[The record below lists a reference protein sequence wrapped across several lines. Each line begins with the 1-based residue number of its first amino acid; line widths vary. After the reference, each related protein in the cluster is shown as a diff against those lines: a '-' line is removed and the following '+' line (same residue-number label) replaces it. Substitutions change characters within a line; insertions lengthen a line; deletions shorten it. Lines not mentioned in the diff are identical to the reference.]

1 LREEE
6 YQEPTWLERKL
17 PWGKEPLSP
26 ELEAERE
33 ILRGIVGGEYAAPT
47 GVSEVGVGVSTEP
60 NTVAE
65 FESTVAQLKT
75 IDIDKA
81 RIYYQRWASK
91 F

>member
-47 GVSEVGVGVSTEP
+47 GIPEVGIEP

-81 RIYYQRWASK
+81 RIYYQRWADK